1 MQDPAKFAVA
11 VAPIAAS
18 GGEAAAEEEP
28 KVEESEEES
37 DCEFI
42 ANIFDD

>member
-18 GGEAAAEEEP
+18 GGEAAAEEP

-37 DCEFI
+37 DCEFT